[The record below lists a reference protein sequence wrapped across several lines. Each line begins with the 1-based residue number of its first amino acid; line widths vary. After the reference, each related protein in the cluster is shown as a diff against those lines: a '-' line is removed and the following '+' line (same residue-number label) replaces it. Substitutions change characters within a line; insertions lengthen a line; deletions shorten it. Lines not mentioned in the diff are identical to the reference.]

1 MAKLTIVYWRDIPA
15 QIIIEGADK
24 TARRQLAQRIQE
36 AIDSAAMRADIYGSD
51 EYMEE
56 WRRADAGECGDD
68 VEAEADAWMARL
80 EAEFDDAR
88 LEIMIKNGGLNE
100 AASA

>member
-15 QIIIEGADK
+15 QVIVAGDDK

-36 AIDSAAMRADIYGSD
+36 AIDSAAMRADMYGSD

-56 WRRADAGECGDD
+56 WRRDDDASDCGDD
-68 VEAEADAWMARL
+68 VEAEADAWQERL
-80 EAEFDDAR
+80 EVEFDDER
-88 LEIMIKNGGLNE
+88 LKTMIANGGFNE
-100 AASA
+100 AA

>member
-15 QIIIEGADK
+15 QVIVAGDDK

-36 AIDSAAMRADIYGSD
+36 AIDSAAMRADMYGSD

-56 WRRADAGECGDD
+56 WRRDDDAGDCGDD
-68 VEAEADAWMARL
+68 VEAEADAWQERL
-80 EAEFDDAR
+80 EAEFDDER
-88 LEIMIKNGGLNE
+88 LKTMIAHGGFNE
-100 AASA
+100 AA